1 MKNYGLVLCVCVSLA
16 LASCE
21 FLFAPSR
28 HTGEGSVGFNLGT
41 EAGGARALSG
51 TPGFPL
57 IDRAEV
63 TFYTAPGGEPVQSRV
78 LAGEGPYLVPLPA
91 GTYTAKIVARPLAGH
106 GHYSFSSTLAGTSEE
121 FTITAGATTN
131 IDPIHMRP
139 SEPAMFRF
147 SVNEF
152 VDQNADPAETLT
164 IYHAAGSPS
173 APGHPALDLRFSAH
187 SFDNH
192 PYFDFDPYGRLI
204 MLGYFPDTADPGY
217 SHKLKI
223 FEDFS
228 GSVLTL
234 NTSSSYLAYD
244 SSTNTLFFL
253 NSSIGSLSYMSYETV
268 CNLEDGASIGGAPL
282 FSSGEVMMVSVA
294 DGYLY
299 TLDDS
304 NFIHK
309 YKINDS
315 VGSLWDREVDSSMFS
330 STQVLPGQSPSIRDF
345 KVIKGKVIVLL
356 RDNNQGAVYIY
367 NAETGVYISHTTG
380 AMDDN
385 GSTQL
390 VNPTRILGADATG
403 VWIFDYLDAATPVTD
418 LSRAKNLHVGIDW

>member
-1 MKNYGLVLCVCVSLA
+1 
-16 LASCE
+16 
-21 FLFAPSR
+21 
-28 HTGEGSVGFNLGT
+28 
-41 EAGGARALSG
+41 
-51 TPGFPL
+51 
-57 IDRAEV
+57 
-63 TFYTAPGGEPVQSRV
+63 
-78 LAGEGPYLVPLPA
+78 
-91 GTYTAKIVARPLAGH
+91 
-106 GHYSFSSTLAGTSEE
+106 
-121 FTITAGATTN
+121 
-131 IDPIHMRP
+131 
-139 SEPAMFRF
+139 MFRF

-418 LSRAKNLHVGIDW
+418 LSRARNLHVGIDW